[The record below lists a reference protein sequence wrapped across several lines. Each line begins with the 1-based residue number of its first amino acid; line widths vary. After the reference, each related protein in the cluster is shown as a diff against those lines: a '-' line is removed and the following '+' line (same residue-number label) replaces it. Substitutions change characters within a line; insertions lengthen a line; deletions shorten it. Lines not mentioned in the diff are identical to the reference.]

1 MFFIV
6 FVKKLAATA
15 RIFVLNWKVHLLV
28 ISSVKNNTKK
38 NRKTAD
44 FATYWCDKMQNN
56 TDLKVVFEKVVMVLL
71 RFLHSSV

>member
-6 FVKKLAATA
+6 FVKKLTATA

-28 ISSVKNNTKK
+28 ISSAQKQKLQILQLTGVTKCK
-38 NRKTAD
+38 II
-44 FATYWCDKMQNN
+44 
-56 TDLKVVFEKVVMVLL
+56 DLKVVFEKVVMVLL

>member
-28 ISSVKNNTKK
+28 ISSAQKQKLQMLQLTGVTKCK
-38 NRKTAD
+38 II
-44 FATYWCDKMQNN
+44 
-56 TDLKVVFEKVVMVLL
+56 DLKVVFEKVVMVLL

>member
-28 ISSVKNNTKK
+28 ISSAQKQKLQILQLTGVTKCK
-38 NRKTAD
+38 II
-44 FATYWCDKMQNN
+44 
-56 TDLKVVFEKVVMVLL
+56 DLKVVFEKVVMVLL

>member
-6 FVKKLAATA
+6 FVKKLTATA

-28 ISSVKNNTKK
+28 ISSAQKQKLQMLQLTGVTKCK
-38 NRKTAD
+38 II
-44 FATYWCDKMQNN
+44 
-56 TDLKVVFEKVVMVLL
+56 DLKVVFEKVVMVLL